1 MVLTV
6 EKLNLQVKELEKQYN
21 NLLSSF
27 GNNVINYVMQ
37 YQANLNQ
44 LKAKIDLVHKQIM
57 ELVQE
62 EQKLRKEIE
71 SKNKTE
77 VKK

>member
-44 LKAKIDLVHKQIM
+44 LKDKIDLVHKQIG
-57 ELVQE
+57 
-62 EQKLRKEIE
+62 
-71 SKNKTE
+71 
-77 VKK
+77 